1 MAILCTSTAVSTAP
15 PEAIFARWADMESW
29 PEWDE
34 ALAWIRLDGPFVAG
48 MTGELKPRRG
58 PKSTFIV
65 ESLEPGFGFTTVSAV
80 PGGRLRIRHL
90 TGVRTDGRTDVTVE
104 VSIDGTL
111 ARMWALILRRSIS
124 RSTPPGVARLVAV
137 AERDPSGG

>member
-1 MAILCTSTAVSTAP
+1 MG
-15 PEAIFARWADMESW
+15 SW

-58 PKSTFIV
+58 PKSTFVV
-65 ESLEPGFGFTTVSAV
+65 ESLEDGSGFTTVSAM

-90 TGVRTDGRTDVTVE
+90 TEVRTDGSTEVTVE
-104 VSIDGTL
+104 VSIDGAL
-111 ARMWALILRRSIS
+111 ARMWALILRRSVA